1 LPDPEDSLK
10 QKSERESSEIFQW
23 CISRFALKLKSMAC
37 RQFLLKTAIFTFVA
51 LTSTLPSASARNKAK
66 APAPDTNKDQIDVL
80 ANLSV
85 TGGPI
90 TRFTMTRHQSRS
102 YLYIEHASHALTL
115 VDVTDAN
122 HPTVVANLDTPAAG
136 AVLTAAGDAALIT
149 SEDTPATAVTP
160 KPKTMTIVSFADRA
174 HPQTIRQFNKV
185 TCTALDDARGLVYV
199 ANDDGLWILH
209 RNPSEDAELQASY
222 ARQVVYQ

>member
-1 LPDPEDSLK
+1 
-10 QKSERESSEIFQW
+10 
-23 CISRFALKLKSMAC
+23 MAR
-37 RQFLLKTAIFTFVA
+37 RQLLLNTAIFTFVA
-51 LTSTLPSASARNKAK
+51 LASTLPSASARDKAK
-66 APAPDTNKDQIDVL
+66 KPAPDTSKDQIDVL
-80 ANLSV
+80 ANVPV
-85 TGGPI
+85 TGGPV

-122 HPTVVANLDTPAAG
+122 HPTVVANLDTPTSG

-149 SEDTPATAVTP
+149 SDDTTATAVAP

-185 TCTALDDARGLVYV
+185 TCTALDDPRGLVYV
-199 ANDDGLWILH
+199 ANDEGLWILH
-209 RNPSEDAELQASY
+209 RNPSADSELQASY
-222 ARQVVYQ
+222 ARQVMYQ